1 MITAGINYVSE
12 RDELHPAPAITPRR
26 VLPPSL
32 CAALQAEHEAWAAVN
47 RIADRLADFTGE
59 LYGEEYLA
67 LHREAVATYEHAEK
81 CTAKL
86 RDLQDAY
93 HRGELTE

>member
-47 RIADRLADFTGE
+47 RIADRLECYQGE
-59 LYGEEYLA
+59 WNDAGHQA
-67 LHREAVATYEHAEK
+67 LIRQTREAIEHANA
-81 CTAKL
+81 CTARL